1 MTQAKKKPSTVRR
14 VAEATL
20 DVAVGGTALAAD
32 KALETLDKVTDRAE
46 EAIRRGRR
54 EAREQTRSVRKHAE
68 EATQQARKAATG
80 HDSRPYEE
88 RSRDELYELASD
100 RDIEGRSSM
109 NKAELIA
116 ALRANQ

>member
-14 VAEATL
+14 VADATL

-46 EAIRRGRR
+46 EALRRGRR
-54 EAREQTRSVRKHAE
+54 EARDQTRSARRHAE
-68 EATQQARKAATG
+68 EAVHQAAGG

-88 RSRDELYELASD
+88 RSRDELYELASE

-116 ALRANQ
+116 ALRENR